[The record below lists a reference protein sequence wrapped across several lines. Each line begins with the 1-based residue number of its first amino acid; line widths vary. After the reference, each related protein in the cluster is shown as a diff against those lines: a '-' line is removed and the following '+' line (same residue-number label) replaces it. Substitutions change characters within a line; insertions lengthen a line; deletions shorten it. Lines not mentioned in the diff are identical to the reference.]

1 MVVKILSFNMEVKG
15 SNLNTCNLNSLNY
28 LAYGFNI
35 SNLGWVQAYKSRP
48 KKVYVASRKHKFFN
62 FEA

>member
-1 MVVKILSFNMEVKG
+1 MVIKTLSFNMEMKR

-35 SNLGWVQAYKSRP
+35 GNLG
-48 KKVYVASRKHKFFN
+48 
-62 FEA
+62 